1 MKIIHLKTLFLSMV
15 LAFSAT
21 SNAGGDHGMHE
32 HMNHSPAKTSLELT
46 VYKSATCGCCKKWV
60 DHLQQQGFKVETLNS
75 NDLPA
80 IKDKFSIGKQ
90 YRSCHTAVSPDN
102 YVFEGHI
109 PAKVIARFLKEKP
122 KGALGLAVPA
132 MPVGSPGMEVKNKF
146 LPYLVLLLK
155 QDGSTSEYTK
165 INRQYSQY

>member
-21 SNAGGDHGMHE
+21 SNASGDHGQHQ
-32 HMNHSPAKTSLELT
+32 HMKNQATANSLDLT

-60 DHLQQQGFKVETLNS
+60 EHLQQQGFSVETQNS
-75 NDLPA
+75 NNLSA
-80 IKDKFSIGKQ
+80 IKDQFSIGKQ
-90 YRSCHTAVSPDN
+90 YRSCHTAVSKDN

-109 PAKVIARFLKEKP
+109 PAKVIAQFLKERP
-122 KGALGLAVPA
+122 KGALGLAVPG

-146 LPYLVLLLK
+146 LPYQVLLLK
-155 QDGSTSEYTK
+155 QDGSSSTYTK
-165 INRQYSQY
+165 INRQFSQY